1 MNNKI
6 NTFFS
11 LSLFSVVI
19 LNSMTNAWANKEK
32 KIVIPASHLFHLTAD
47 GGNGGDGGSGS
58 AGGNGGNGGNG
69 GDGGKHLIR

>member
-32 KIVIPASHLFHLTAD
+32 KL
-47 GGNGGDGGSGS
+47 
-58 AGGNGGNGGNG
+58 
-69 GDGGKHLIR
+69 